1 MTSRNS
7 YMRNYYNTNLS
18 YKEQCK
24 LKSKERYLKLKE
36 KGIKQQ
42 LTEAQKEVKRL
53 RDAEYKQKHKEQL
66 KEKKKNYY
74 KSDIGKLNQ
83 KCAKQRQRAR
93 KYGHKTTTNDIRKL
107 LLQAQDKCYWC
118 KSKLN
123 NNYHIDHYVP
133 LSKGG
138 TNEITN
144 LVISCPKCNLEK
156 NAKDPYLFAITK
168 GSLF

>member
-66 KEKKKNYY
+66 KEKKINLDLGSDNRISWDMIDRLKNKINRPQIISIVFVIRRIMVRCYKYY
-74 KSDIGKLNQ
+74 RYVLGFFHPTHKGCQLKSIHFWHLHINQ
-83 KCAKQRQRAR
+83 R
-93 KYGHKTTTNDIRKL
+93 
-107 LLQAQDKCYWC
+107 
-118 KSKLN
+118 
-123 NNYHIDHYVP
+123 
-133 LSKGG
+133 
-138 TNEITN
+138 
-144 LVISCPKCNLEK
+144 
-156 NAKDPYLFAITK
+156 
-168 GSLF
+168 